1 MRRWT
6 QYLRKLFYGLGLG
19 FAFCLLMSC
28 ALGGDKAEPPP
39 VEYNG
44 VGLHQSDRQATL
56 VSGTVKYKNFSGGE
70 IKVEALRS
78 VPCQY
83 GRCPI
88 IGEPAVA
95 ELRLAAPGPYALDLP
110 QSAKDLMVVA
120 TLQGSDG
127 RGRVAHLTL
136 VSEATQVPEVDL
148 SLDRPHPPLR

>member
-6 QYLRKLFYGLGLG
+6 LYIRKLLYGLGLG
-19 FAFCLLMSC
+19 LAFCLLMSC
-28 ALGGDKAEPPP
+28 VQGQDKAENPP

-44 VGLHQSDRQATL
+44 IGLHQSDRQATL
-56 VSGTVKYKNFSGGE
+56 ISGTIKYKNFAGGE
-70 IKVEALRS
+70 IKIEALRS

-95 ELRLAAPGPYALDLP
+95 EKSLAAPGPYALDLP
-110 QSAKDLMVVA
+110 QSAKDLMLVA
-120 TLQGSDG
+120 TLLGSNG
-127 RGRVAHLTL
+127 RVRVAHLTL
-136 VSEATQVPEVDL
+136 LSEATQVPDVDL